1 MSALKEHLNSDIKA
15 ALKGGDKVR
24 VTTLRG
30 IMAAFKQV
38 EVDSRV
44 TLDDTAVIGILTK
57 LASQRR
63 DSITQFDAAQRI
75 DLADK
80 ERAELAIIEHYLPAP
95 LSADEVASL
104 INAAIGKVGATQMKD
119 MGKVM
124 AELRPSLVGKADLAA
139 VSAIVKNRLT
149 S

>member
-1 MSALKEHLNSDIKA
+1 MSALKEQLNTDIKA
-15 ALKGGDKVR
+15 ALKSGDKTR

-38 EVDSRV
+38 EVDSRI
-44 TLDDTAVIGILTK
+44 TLDDAATIGILTK

-63 DSITQFDAAQRI
+63 DSITQYDNAQRV

-80 ERAELAIIEHYLPAP
+80 ERAELVIIESYLPTP
-95 LSADEVASL
+95 LSADEVAEL
-104 INAAIGKVGATQMKD
+104 ITATIAKLGATQMKD

-124 AELRPSLVGKADLAA
+124 AELRPLLIGKADLTA
-139 VSAIVKNRLT
+139 VSATVKSRLAG
-149 S
+149 